1 MSIAIL
7 LHSIPQNV
15 ANFIMN
21 HKKIKVVLVAAVAGV
36 F

>member
-1 MSIAIL
+1 MSFAIL

-21 HKKIKVVLVAAVAGV
+21 HKKLKVVLVAAVAGV